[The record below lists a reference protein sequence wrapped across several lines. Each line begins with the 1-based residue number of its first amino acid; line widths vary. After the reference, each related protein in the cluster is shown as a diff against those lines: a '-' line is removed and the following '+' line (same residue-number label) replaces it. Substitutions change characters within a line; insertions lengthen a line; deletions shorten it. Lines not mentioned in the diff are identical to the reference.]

1 MQIVGKS
8 VKDIKQKS
16 FSYQDFADNLD
27 SREKFEHLKSPKVE
41 FHYKSIIPIPSFK
54 IKAFINLLSFNPYL
68 VAKAFFDEMHEFA
81 NFCQIHPMIVSKV
94 SVIGMVTI
102 LWIVTARITLQ
113 SRTRMKMKMDSTAD
127 LLKWSQTILIHILN
141 LSRWFSFVICVLKA
155 RCPWYNIYPVI
166 FFGYSRL
173 VLVYRTNYSIL
184 PKAHPPKESSLIRFF
199 RFGKGWKL
207 KSRMESI

>member
-1 MQIVGKS
+1 VQIVGKS

-102 LWIVTARITLQ
+102 L
-113 SRTRMKMKMDSTAD
+113 
-127 LLKWSQTILIHILN
+127 
-141 LSRWFSFVICVLKA
+141 
-155 RCPWYNIYPVI
+155 
-166 FFGYSRL
+166 
-173 VLVYRTNYSIL
+173 
-184 PKAHPPKESSLIRFF
+184 
-199 RFGKGWKL
+199 
-207 KSRMESI
+207 